1 MSHIVRIA
9 SKVDDP
15 AGVVAAC
22 RRLGLPEPV
31 QGTTS
36 FFSGEATGL
45 LVQLPGWQYPAV
57 IDPLT
62 GVIHY
67 DNYGGLWG
75 EQEQLD
81 RFMQA
86 YLVEKAKLEARKHN
100 HPVVEQVLENGSI
113 KLLINEGY

>member
-1 MSHIVRIA
+1 MSHLVHIA
-9 SKVDDP
+9 SKVHDP
-15 AGVVAAC
+15 AGVTAAC

-31 QGTTS
+31 QGTAS

-57 IDPLT
+57 INTLT
-62 GVIHY
+62 GVIHC
-67 DNYGGLWG
+67 DNYGGAWG
-75 EQEQLD
+75 AQEQLD

-86 YLVEKAKLEARKHN
+86 YLVEKTKLEARKHN